1 MEKPLKNIRT
11 VLGLS
16 QQEMAENLGCNLRTY
31 RGYEY
36 ETRGLSPEIL
46 LLLNKKYNV
55 NINWLISGEGSMFLN
70 SRENTLEKR
79 NDELISQKTL
89 TLGQRLLEIQEKNN
103 YQNKDMANLLGIYE
117 YEYIGLKQG
126 KKAPTFEIINNLKQ
140 YFKISVDW
148 LLYGD

>member
-1 MEKPLKNIRT
+1 MEKPLKNLRIA
-11 VLGLS
+11 LNIS
-16 QQEMAENLGCNLRTY
+16 QQEMAENLGCNIRTY

-46 LLLNKKYNV
+46 LLLNKKFNV
-55 NINWLISGEGSMFLN
+55 NINWLITGTGNMFIN
-70 SRENTLEKR
+70 SKENTLEKQ
-79 NDELISQKTL
+79 NDTLVNKKIS
-89 TLGQRLLEIQEKNN
+89 TLGLRLSEIQEKNN
-103 YQNKDMANLLGIYE
+103 YQNKDMAELLGIYE

-126 KKAPTFEIINNLKQ
+126 KKTPTLEILNNLKK